1 MIVSFLDFFAFSGGF
16 SGTKNNA
23 PSIQSDTGKMRCSL
37 DFLPYLSYV
46 NINNKQV
53 IIEKIVCFKIN
64 LLCYFEKKMLLQST
78 KRYVIIFILKR

>member
-37 DFLPYLSYV
+37 DFLLYLSYA
-46 NINNKQV
+46 NINN
-53 IIEKIVCFKIN
+53 FKIAS
-64 LLCYFEKKMLLQST
+64 YKTSEKGEKVKFSM
-78 KRYVIIFILKR
+78 YC